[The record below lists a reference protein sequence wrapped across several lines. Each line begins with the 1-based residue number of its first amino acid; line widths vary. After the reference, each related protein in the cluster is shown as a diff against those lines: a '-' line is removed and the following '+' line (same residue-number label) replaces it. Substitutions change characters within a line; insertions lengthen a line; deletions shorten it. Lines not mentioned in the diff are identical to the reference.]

1 MLIYLPTEELIMD
14 LHGSI
19 LAISKGRHGV
29 KDAGVI
35 HAAVNRPKTYLA
47 YHDNCDI
54 HTVCAVILESI
65 ARNHGFIDGNKRTGL
80 MSAILTYELN
90 DITLDLRRADRVHG
104 FEELALWVVTDKP
117 EIPEIAA
124 RLKDLTKKYRVSGV
138 SKFVVALRDLLTPFD
153 SEDQS

>member
-14 LHGSI
+14 LHESI
-19 LAISKGRHGV
+19 LRISKGRHGV

-35 HAAVNRPKTYLA
+35 HAAINRPKTYLA
-47 YHDNCDI
+47 YHEDCDI

-90 DITLDLRRADRVHG
+90 NITLDLRRADRVHE
-104 FEELALWVVTDKP
+104 FEELALWVVKDKP
-117 EIPEIAA
+117 GIPEISG
-124 RLKDLTKKYRVSGV
+124 RLKELTDKYKVSGV
-138 SKFVVALRDLLTPFD
+138 SKFVVALRDLLTPYN
-153 SEDQS
+153 SES